1 MKQDVLEILIYLF
14 ENYSIDGSSF
24 EPGQTALAE
33 ELLGAGFSGDEVGKA
48 FAWLENLLEACEPSQ
63 SRLLWQPKTSGS
75 LRFYAPEELEYLT
88 PEGGALLARLLLAG
102 LLDQRSHETVIDQ
115 LMALGAEEITFNHI
129 KWVVLMVLSNQPDFA
144 DISDW
149 AEGLVTEDLAPV
161 IH

>member
-14 ENYSIDGSSF
+14 ENYSIDGNSF
-24 EPGQTALAE
+24 EPGQAALAE
-33 ELLGAGFSGDEVGKA
+33 EVLGAGFSGDEVSKA
-48 FAWLENLLEACEPSQ
+48 FAWLEGLLEACEPSQ
-63 SRLLWQPKTSGS
+63 SRMIWQPQKSGF
-75 LRFYAPEELEYLT
+75 LRFYALEELECLT
-88 PEGGALLARLLLAG
+88 LEGRALLARLLLAG

-115 LMALGAEEITFNHI
+115 LMALGSEKITINHI

-149 AEGLVTEDLAPV
+149 VEGLVTEDLAPV

>member
-14 ENYSIDGSSF
+14 ENYNIDGNSF
-24 EPGQTALAE
+24 EPGQAALAE
-33 ELLGAGFSGDEVGKA
+33 ELLGAGFSGDEVSKA
-48 FAWLENLLEACEPSQ
+48 FAWLEGLLEACEPNQ
-63 SRLLWQPKTSGS
+63 SRMIWQPQKSGF
-75 LRFYAPEELEYLT
+75 LRFYALEELECLT
-88 PEGGALLARLLLAG
+88 LEGRALLARLLLAG

-115 LMALGAEEITFNHI
+115 LMALGSEKITFNHI

-149 AEGLVTEDLAPV
+149 VEGLVTEDLAPV